1 MGQVSPLLLCGI
13 SLTCRR
19 VEWGDAIVARFETE
33 SSGITIGLSGLL
45 PTWLVMCD
53 PGVFRLAFG
62 ITTAKD
68 GAWWR

>member
-1 MGQVSPLLLCGI
+1 IGQVSPLLSRGI

-19 VEWGDAIVARFETE
+19 VEWGGAIVACFESG

-45 PTWLVMCD
+45 PIRLVLCD
-53 PGVFRLAFG
+53 PGVFRLAG

-68 GAWWR
+68 GEWWR